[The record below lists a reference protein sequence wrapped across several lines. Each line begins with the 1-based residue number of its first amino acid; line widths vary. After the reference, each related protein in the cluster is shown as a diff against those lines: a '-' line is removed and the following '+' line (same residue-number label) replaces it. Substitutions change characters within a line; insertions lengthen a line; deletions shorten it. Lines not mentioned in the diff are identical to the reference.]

1 MVYQGTVLGPP
12 LWNVFYENAAIA
24 IRVHGF
30 CEIVFADDL
39 NAYKAFE
46 LTAANNEIVAD
57 LENCQHEVHIWS
69 KTNQVCF
76 GATKESM
83 QILALT
89 S

>member
-12 LWNVFYENAAIA
+12 LWNVFDEDAAIA

-39 NAYKAFE
+39 NACKAFE
-46 LTAANNEIVAD
+46 LTAANNEIVSD
-57 LENCQHEVHIWS
+57 LTKWQHEVHTWG
-69 KTNQVCF
+69 KANQVSF
-76 GATKESM
+76 DVAKESM
-83 QILALT
+83 HILALT